1 MRKKVVSIEEGVWR
15 TGAFV
20 PASGIYAV
28 RHREHCL
35 PSEVTLLEGEVFPR
49 CEACTSEVTFRLQRK
64 LVDSG
69 FRTSFRIQLYQ
80 LPVLEEEEERR
91 RAS

>member
-1 MRKKVVSIEEGVWR
+1 MRKKVISIAEGLWKS
-15 TGAFV
+15 GAFV

-28 RHREHCL
+28 RHRQHLL

-49 CEACTSEVTFRLQRK
+49 CEACTSEVAFRLQRK

-69 FRTSFRIQLYQ
+69 FSTSFRVQLYQ
-80 LPVLEEEEERR
+80 LPVLEENERR
-91 RAS
+91 RTG